1 MLQSLGHTNLMTGF
15 WSKEMSKSKQKK
27 IFAEPDYEVGRGKET
42 SLPHDVRGRV
52 GELGGSPPWGQP

>member
-42 SLPHDVRGRV
+42 SLPHDVVSVNCKEPGYH
-52 GELGGSPPWGQP
+52 